1 MTAGKRLCPPLQQHK
16 FVLFVLMPPLQLC
29 PDLCSLIDLL
39 VLAAGL
45 DAVKEKSLCAEPA
58 LSLSV
63 GDVFYPGR
71 LL

>member
-1 MTAGKRLCPPLQQHK
+1 
-16 FVLFVLMPPLQLC
+16 MPPLQLC